1 MTINV
6 GIGIP
11 SLIPHFIEKNKNVV
25 VHSEN
30 GVMGVSGNPKT
41 GEADGD
47 LINASKESI
56 TVEKGASFFS
66 SSDSFGMIRGGH
78 VDLTILGAM
87 QVSSTGD
94 IANWYAPGTILK
106 GMGGAMDL
114 ISGGTKVIV
123 AMEHNTKDGQS
134 KIVDVCSL
142 PLTGIHCCQMIVTE
156 KAVFDFSTGGK
167 LTLKSL
173 QKGYSVEDIRNCTDA
188 SFEVAPSLLN

>member
-1 MTINV
+1 
-6 GIGIP
+6 
-11 SLIPHFIEKNKNVV
+11 
-25 VHSEN
+25 
-30 GVMGVSGNPKT
+30 MGVSGNPKM
-41 GEADGD
+41 GEEDGD

-94 IANWYAPGTILK
+94 IANWYAPGAILK

-123 AMEHNTKDGQS
+123 AMEHNTKTGKS
-134 KIVDVCSL
+134 KIVSDCTL
-142 PLTGIHCCQMIVTE
+142 PLTGVNCCQMIVTE
-156 KAVFDFSTGGK
+156 KAVFDFSSNGS
-167 LTLKSL
+167 LTLKRL
-173 QKGYSVEDIRNCTDA
+173 QEGYTVQDIRNCTEA
-188 SFEVAPSLLN
+188 AFEVDSSLLN

>member
-11 SLIPHFIEKNKNVV
+11 SLIPHFIEENKNVV

-87 QVSSTGD
+87 
-94 IANWYAPGTILK
+94 
-106 GMGGAMDL
+106 
-114 ISGGTKVIV
+114 
-123 AMEHNTKDGQS
+123 
-134 KIVDVCSL
+134 
-142 PLTGIHCCQMIVTE
+142 
-156 KAVFDFSTGGK
+156 
-167 LTLKSL
+167 
-173 QKGYSVEDIRNCTDA
+173 
-188 SFEVAPSLLN
+188 